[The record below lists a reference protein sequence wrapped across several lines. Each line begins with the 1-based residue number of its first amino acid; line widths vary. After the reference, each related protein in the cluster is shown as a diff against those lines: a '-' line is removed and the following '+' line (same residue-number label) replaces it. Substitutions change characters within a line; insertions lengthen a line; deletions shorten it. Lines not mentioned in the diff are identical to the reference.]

1 MTKHRINLTLS
12 AVALLQLAVPLQPL
26 SAAPAANLPGLPQ
39 QTEQTTGTTTAAPV
53 GFKTIKT

>member
-12 AVALLQLAVPLQPL
+12 AVALLQLAVPLHPL

-39 QTEQTTGTTTAAPV
+39 QT
-53 GFKTIKT
+53 